1 MALTYRYT
9 IMNNRLFPIFLLAC
23 LSVSGQSLSAAT
35 GGPVKDYPFEQVAEN
50 TWVIHGPLDMPNVS
64 NQGFMNNPG
73 IVLTD
78 SGVVIVDPGSS
89 VQAGEMVLRMLEKV
103 SDQPVIAVFNTHI
116 HGDHWLG
123 NQAIRAAYPEAP
135 IYGHTE
141 MLAMVEAGSGDTW
154 VELMDRLTEGATKG
168 TRVVGP
174 SHAVKHGDTIKIGN
188 KTFRIHHYGQA
199 HTRTDIMIQVEE
211 DEVVFLGDNVTA
223 KRIPRM
229 TDGNFMGNISTVDKI
244 SEIECISTWIPGHG
258 PTGDATIVKAYRDYL
273 QAVYSSAEKAFNED
287 LDSSDVKAISLKAT
301 TQYKDWSG
309 YDDELGPQGAQAFM
323 EVEAAEF

>member
-1 MALTYRYT
+1 
-9 IMNNRLFPIFLLAC
+9 MNTKTFLIYLLLCFSIA
-23 LSVSGQSLSAAT
+23 GQSVSAAT
-35 GGPVKDYPFEQVAEN
+35 GAPIRDYPFEQVAEN
-50 TWVIHGPLDMPNVS
+50 TWVIHGPLEMPNVS

-73 IVLTD
+73 IVLTG
-78 SGVVIVDPGSS
+78 SGVVVIDPGSS
-89 VQAGEMVLRMLEKV
+89 VQSGEMVLRMLKKV

-123 NQAIRAAYPEAP
+123 NQAIRAAYPDAP

-141 MLAMVEAGSGDTW
+141 MLAMVAAGNGDTW

-174 SHAVKHGDTIKIGN
+174 GNAVKHGDTLKIGN

-211 DEVVFLGDNVTA
+211 DGVIFLGDNVTA
-223 KRIPRM
+223 NRIPRM

-244 SEIECISTWIPGHG
+244 LELKVKTWIPGHG
-258 PTGDATIVKAYRDYL
+258 PTGDADMVKAYRSYL
-273 QAVYSSAEKAFNED
+273 QAVYFSAEKAFNED
-287 LDSSDVKAISLKAT
+287 LDSSDVKAISLPAT
-301 TQYKDWSG
+301 TKYKDWSG
-309 YDDELGPQGAQAFM
+309 YDEELGPQGAQAYM

>member
-1 MALTYRYT
+1 MAIIYRYT
-9 IMNNRLFPIFLLAC
+9 IMNSKIFSIFFLVC
-23 LSVSGQSLSAAT
+23 LSISAQSLSAAT
-35 GGPVKDYPFEQVAEN
+35 GAPVKDYPFEQVAEN
-50 TWVIHGPLDMPNVS
+50 TWVIHGPLEMPNVS

-78 SGVVIVDPGSS
+78 SVVVVVDPGSS
-89 VQAGEMVLRMLEKV
+89 VQSGEMVLRMLEKV
-103 SDQPVIAVFNTHI
+103 SDQPVVAVFNTHI

-123 NQAIRAAYPEAP
+123 NQAIRAAYPDAP

-174 SHAVKHGDTIKIGN
+174 NHAVKHGDTIKIGN

-211 DEVVFLGDNVTA
+211 DGVVFLGDNVTA
-223 KRIPRM
+223 DRIPRM

-244 SEIECISTWIPGHG
+244 SEIDASTWVPGHG
-258 PTGDATIVKAYRDYL
+258 PTGDATILKAYRDYL
-273 QAVYSSAEKAFNED
+273 QAVYASAEKAFNDD
-287 LDSSDVKAISLKAT
+287 LDSSDVKAISIKAT
-301 TQYKDWSG
+301 TQYKNWSG
-309 YDDELGPQGAQAFM
+309 YDEELGPQGAQAFM

>member
-1 MALTYRYT
+1 
-9 IMNNRLFPIFLLAC
+9 MNTKTFLIYLLLCFSIA
-23 LSVSGQSLSAAT
+23 GQSVSAAT
-35 GGPVKDYPFEQVAEN
+35 GAPIRDYPFEQVAEN
-50 TWVIHGPLDMPNVS
+50 TWVIHGPLEMPNVR

-73 IVLTD
+73 IVLTG
-78 SGVVIVDPGSS
+78 SGVVVIDPGSS
-89 VQAGEMVLRMLEKV
+89 VQSGEMVLRMLKKV

-123 NQAIRAAYPEAP
+123 NQAIRAAYPDAP

-141 MLAMVEAGSGDTW
+141 MLAMVAAGNGDTW

-174 SHAVKHGDTIKIGN
+174 GNAVKHGDTLKIGN

-211 DEVVFLGDNVTA
+211 DGVIFLGDNVTA
-223 KRIPRM
+223 NRIPRM

-244 SEIECISTWIPGHG
+244 LEIKVKTWIPGHG
-258 PTGDATIVKAYRDYL
+258 PSGDADMVKAYRSYL

-287 LDSSDVKAISLKAT
+287 LDSSDVKAISLQAT
-301 TQYKDWSG
+301 TKYKDWSG
-309 YDDELGPQGAQAFM
+309 YDEELGPQGAQAYM